1 MPISGG
7 GIQTGRVKKMK
18 TTIILVGTG
27 ELVRRIEHV
36 MQEEGYGIKHIEW
49 PELNDKI
56 DINSARP
63 HLIILVDREPEHVN
77 QSEPDKIALK
87 KWMNQGL
94 SLPLMVIMPENSPQ
108 RVIDWLDFGANDVME
123 EPLHWKVMLARI
135 RSLLRLFSSA
145 THEGEEMI
153 VVQDLRLNLRSRRVS
168 RGGQY
173 LNLTPKEYELLE
185 FLAIHVNEACT
196 RGDILR
202 EVWGYEFAMDTN
214 VVDVYI
220 KHLRV
225 KVDKG
230 RDVKLIQTVR
240 GVGYMLEGG

>member
-1 MPISGG
+1 M
-7 GIQTGRVKKMK
+7 MK
-18 TTIILVGTG
+18 TAIILVGTG
-27 ELVRRIEHV
+27 NLVGRIERI
-36 MQEEGYGIKHIEW
+36 MQDEGYEVKHVEW
-49 PELNDKI
+49 YELNDI
-56 DINSARP
+56 EDFRAVRP
-63 HLIILVDREPEHVN
+63 HLIILVDRESEDMH
-77 QSEPDKIALK
+77 QSEQDKIALK
-87 KWMNQGL
+87 RWMNP
-94 SLPLMVIMPENSPQ
+94 SVSTPLIVIIPEVSPQ

-135 RSLLRLFSSA
+135 RSLLRLFASA
-145 THEGEEMI
+145 SHEGEEMI
-153 VVQDLRLNLRSRRVS
+153 IVQDLRINLRSRRVS

-185 FLAIHVNEACT
+185 FLALHLNEACT

-202 EVWGYEFAMDTN
+202 DVWGYEFAMDTN

-230 RDVKLIQTVR
+230 REVKLIQTVR
-240 GVGYMLEGG
+240 GIGYMLVDS